1 MSVLRKKVERRL
13 KIKKGIRS
21 RVFGTPEKPRLSVFR
36 SNKDIYVQL
45 IDDVHGKTLASAS
58 SKTIKDSLT
67 KIEKSALV
75 GKALAEKA
83 VAAGITTCVFD
94 RNGYLYHGRV
104 KSLAEGARE
113 AGLKF

>member
-36 SNKDIYVQL
+36 SNKDIYVQI

-58 SKTIKDSLT
+58 SKSVKDKMTKEEYEQHIGEFGGTIEEFYFYCLKT
-67 KIEKSALV
+67 
-75 GKALAEKA
+75 
-83 VAAGITTCVFD
+83 FD
-94 RNGYLYHGRV
+94 RSGKQPEKRGRP
-104 KSLAEGARE
+104 KKTTYDS
-113 AGLKF
+113 

>member
-36 SNKDIYVQL
+36 SNKDIYVQI
-45 IDDVHGKTLASAS
+45 IDDVHSKTLASAS
-58 SKTIKDSLT
+58 SKSVKDKMT
-67 KIEKSALV
+67 NIEKSALV
-75 GKALAEKA
+75 GKAIAEKA
-83 VAAGITTCVFD
+83 ASAGVTTVVFD

-104 KSLAEGARE
+104 KSLAESARE
-113 AGLKF
+113 GGIKF